1 MSWSIR
7 LGNGQHAV
15 RMHSAR
21 PRLGFIALGCGT
33 GGRAWNMWPTTAKWN
48 EMESI
53 LIRVQGL
60 KGVGAG
66 ERPGSVWDV
75 DPSLKG
81 PPAVARLDLVCTA

>member
-21 PRLGFIALGCGT
+21 PRLGFIALGVEQA
-33 GGRAWNMWPTTAKWN
+33 GGRGICGQQPRNGTKWKVFLYGCKASRELTQEN
-48 EMESI
+48 D
-53 LIRVQGL
+53 
-60 KGVGAG
+60 
-66 ERPGSVWDV
+66 PGSVWDV

-81 PPAVARLDLVCTA
+81 PPAVARLVLV